1 MTENDYQLAWGIY
14 AVSALGCLLAWFYF
28 TSWMWRYLREP
39 LRVLA
44 AVMLFTPTVVDPA
57 RDLYA
62 PAIAMT
68 VMDLLFKVSN
78 DAWRSVA
85 DLVMYGAMVFVVYLL
100 FVVLRWLLS
109 RKKVSAKAQA
119 KRQSEKN
126 VEPQAPTTESTLTLQ
141 QMLDLEKD
149 TQDSGLVARRY
160 GSLLCVN
167 CSG

>member
-126 VEPQAPTTESTLTLQ
+126 VEPQVPTTESTLTLQ

-149 TQDSGLVARRY
+149 TQDSGLVARR
-160 GSLLCVN
+160 
-167 CSG
+167 

>member
-39 LRVLA
+39 LRILA
-44 AVMLFTPTVVDPA
+44 AIILFTPTVVDPA
-57 RDLYA
+57 RELYA

-85 DLVMYGAMVFVVYLL
+85 DLVMYGAMVFAVYLL
-100 FVVLRWLLS
+100 FVLVRWFVLRNK
-109 RKKVSAKAQA
+109 RGHAAQRHTN
-119 KRQSEKN
+119 KREEPDE
-126 VEPQAPTTESTLTLQ
+126 VESGLTLQ

-149 TQDSGLVARRY
+149 NQDTGLVARR
-160 GSLLCVN
+160 
-167 CSG
+167 

>member
-28 TSWMWRYLREP
+28 TSWM

-149 TQDSGLVARRY
+149 TQDSGLVARR
-160 GSLLCVN
+160 
-167 CSG
+167 

>member
-44 AVMLFTPTVVDPA
+44 AVMLFTPTVVD
-57 RDLYA
+57 

-149 TQDSGLVARRY
+149 TQDSGLVARR
-160 GSLLCVN
+160 
-167 CSG
+167 

>member
-28 TSWMWRYLREP
+28 TGWMWRYLREP
-39 LRVLA
+39 LRVVA
-44 AVMLFTPTVVDPA
+44 AVILFTPTVVDPT

-85 DLVMYGAMVFVVYLL
+85 DLVMYGALVFAVYLVFVLA
-100 FVVLRWLLS
+100 RWLLM
-109 RKKVSAKAQA
+109 RNKRNAKNTGYNRAD
-119 KRQSEKN
+119 
-126 VEPQAPTTESTLTLQ
+126 VEPEEPDSTLTLQ
-141 QMLDLEKD
+141 QMLDLEKES
-149 TQDSGLVARRY
+149 QQSGLVARR
-160 GSLLCVN
+160 
-167 CSG
+167 